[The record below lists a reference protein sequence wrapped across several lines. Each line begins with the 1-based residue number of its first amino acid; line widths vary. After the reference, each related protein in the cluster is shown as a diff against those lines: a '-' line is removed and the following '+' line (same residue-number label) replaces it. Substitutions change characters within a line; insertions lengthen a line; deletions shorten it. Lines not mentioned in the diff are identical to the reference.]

1 VSRSR
6 RGEYGAAVMKPAAA
20 PHRRRWWRGAL
31 LSAAALLVA
40 ACFPPPPPPASS
52 PLVQAACEG
61 RLQGVVAGQ
70 VESGALTETSG
81 VAASTT
87 NPGVLWA
94 HNDSGDTARVFAMT
108 ASGGHLGWFGL
119 DGASA
124 IDWEDMA
131 IGPGPLAGRRY
142 LYVGDLGDNQRVRES
157 VVVYR
162 VAEPGIDQQQPPG
175 DGQTLE
181 DVEAF
186 VLRYPDGAHDAEALL
201 VDPATG
207 DLVIVTKE
215 ASGQAGVYTHP
226 AGATGETLSRQDPLV
241 LGSGVLVTGGDAA
254 PDGET
259 VVLRT
264 YTSVLVFPRPAGRPL
279 HEALAASRCTGASAA
294 EQQGEAIAVTADS
307 RGYVTI
313 SEGTQPP
320 VNRFEITGG

>member
-1 VSRSR
+1 MEPATSPPR
-6 RGEYGAAVMKPAAA
+6 RGAWGVA
-20 PHRRRWWRGAL
+20 
-31 LSAAALLVA
+31 LVA
-40 ACFPPPPPPASS
+40 AFVLAACLPPSPPATSA
-52 PLVQAACEG
+52 LVRAACEG
-61 RLQGVVAGQ
+61 RLRTVVAGQ
-70 VESGALTETSG
+70 VATPALTETSG
-81 VAASTT
+81 IAASTT
-87 NPGVLWA
+87 NAGVLWA

-108 ASGGHLGWFGL
+108 SSGAHLGSFAL
-119 DGASA
+119 DGAAA

-131 IGPGPLAGRRY
+131 IGPGPLPGSRY
-142 LYVGDLGDNQRVRES
+142 LYVGDLGDNQRVRAS

-162 VAEPGIDQQQPPG
+162 VPEPGIDPQQPPG
-175 DGQTLE
+175 DGQTLAGVVALE
-181 DVEAF
+181 
-186 VLRYPDGAHDAEALL
+186 LRYPDGAHDAEALL

-241 LGSGVLVTGGDAA
+241 LGSGVLVTGGDVS
-254 PDGET
+254 PDGES

-294 EQQGEAIAVTADS
+294 EQQGEAIAITADS